1 MPTKNQYC
9 SFCGVRF
16 VDGLGWPRTCAA
28 CDNTSYINPLPVG
41 VALVPV
47 GAGLLVVR
55 RAIPPKIGELAL
67 PGGFIDIGESWR
79 TAIARELFEETGI
92 TTELDRI
99 TFFESLSSSGGHL
112 LIFGLCA
119 AIPDLPAFTPNSET
133 QALAVLSRATELA
146 FPLHTEVVAHYF
158 DQK

>member
-28 CDNTSYINPLPVG
+28 CKNTSYINPLPVG
-41 VALVPV
+41 VALVSI
-47 GAGLLVVR
+47 GKGLLVVR

-67 PGGFIDIGESWR
+67 PGGFIDVGESWR

-92 TTELDRI
+92 TTAVDRI
-99 TFFESLSSSGGHL
+99 SFFESLSSPGGHL
-112 LIFGLCA
+112 LIFGCCQ
-119 AIPDLPAFTPNSET
+119 AIPHLPDFTPNSET
-133 QALAVLSRATELA
+133 QELAVLSSAAELA
-146 FPLHTEVVAHYF
+146 FPLHTEVVARYF